1 MQEIPLSDVMTH
13 DVELI
18 APDTPVREV
27 VHRMH
32 VHRHSCV
39 FVGRDGVPEGIIT
52 ERDLVQVLAGSLDEQ
67 NFADHS
73 AEQIMTSP
81 LHTVNISQSLFDALV
96 ISRAERIRHLPVVD
110 ADHKL
115 AGIVTYINLA
125 EAHFH
130 VVELQRDVIEHAVES
145 RTEELREAN
154 QELRALSLEDALL
167 GIGNRRAMEV
177 DLEHTHAVTT
187 RYQHVYTVALLDID
201 YFKLYN
207 DHYGHLAG
215 DDCLKAVTDFIKNT
229 IRGSDRLY
237 RYGGEEFLLLL
248 PETDAQGAQILC
260 QRLVEDLCRLAL
272 PHDRSPHKVVT
283 MSAGI
288 ASASSESGKP
298 TAWRDIVELADTSL
312 YRAKCGGR
320 NQIACLPES
329 APGHCET
336 A

>member
-1 MQEIPLSDVMTH
+1 MHEIPLSDVMTH

-27 VHRMH
+27 IHRMQF
-32 VHRHSCV
+32 HRHSCV

-52 ERDLVQVLAGSLDEQ
+52 ERDLVQLLASTLDEP
-67 NFADHS
+67 NFADHN
-73 AEQIMTSP
+73 AKEIMTSP
-81 LHTVNISQSLFDALV
+81 LHTVSISQSLFDALV

-110 ADHKL
+110 EHHKL

-130 VVELQRDVIEHAVES
+130 VIELQRDVIEHAVES

-177 DLEHTHAVTT
+177 DLEHTHAVTA
-187 RYQHVYTVALLDID
+187 RYQHVYSVALLDID

-215 DDCLKAVTDFIKNT
+215 DDCLKAVSDFIKNT

-248 PETDAQGAQILC
+248 PETDQQGAQILC
-260 QRLVEDLCRLAL
+260 QRLVEGLCRLAL
-272 PHDRSPHKVVT
+272 PHGKSPHQVVT

-288 ASASSESGKP
+288 ASTSSESVKNS
-298 TAWRDIVELADTSL
+298 AWQDMVELADTSL
-312 YRAKCGGR
+312 YRAKSCGR
-320 NQIACLPES
+320 NRVA
-329 APGHCET
+329 
-336 A
+336 